1 MNQIRALLGGNLIYV
16 SCGAAPLSREVH
28 EMLKIC
34 LSCEVI
40 QGYGMTEVSVFI
52 ISGLVMN
59 AHEASRV
66 LELVRKGKGLCLAQ
80 EAFADKLTSLAWD
93 RDAVGT
99 CGFIQPCNDAKLVDV
114 TEMGVSDPCCHLV
127 PLADFLYSIQAK
139 IPPIP
144 AASMFSLFQFSLSI
158 PSEADCVRLCLKG
171 PSIVKGYLH
180 DPENTRKTIDA
191 DGWMHTGE

>member
-52 ISGLVMN
+52 INGLVMN

-66 LELVRKGKGLCLAQ
+66 SELVRKGKGLCLAQ

-114 TEMGVSDPCCHLV
+114 AEMGVSDLLRHLC
-127 PLADFLYSIQAK
+127 PWLNLYTVYKQRFPQS
-139 IPPIP
+139 PRR
-144 AASMFSLFQFSLSI
+144 
-158 PSEADCVRLCLKG
+158 VRLFLSDLFWC
-171 PSIVKGYLH
+171 
-180 DPENTRKTIDA
+180 
-191 DGWMHTGE
+191 